1 MRAWRRRAEKAAKR
15 GTRWHAMARGGA
27 ALRDMLYSV
36 DSGAGETSRPF
47 LWGVAMRDLA
57 YAVGY
62 ALGVTLAMLAFVA
75 ALVVGTYG
83 ILGVAASVVA

>member
-1 MRAWRRRAEKAAKR
+1 MRRD
-15 GTRWHAMARGGA
+15 GA
-27 ALRDMLYSV
+27 VLRDMLYSV

-47 LWGVAMRDLA
+47 LWGWAMRDFA

-62 ALGVTLAMLAFVA
+62 ALGVALAMFAFVA

-83 ILGVAASVVA
+83 ILGAAASVVA